1 MTRLFAS
8 ACLICTLLSAC
19 SGLNYQRGTGFTGID
34 GEPRAQVRQGG
45 ATVSRAVGPVEAL
58 AAHPPQRLRVA
69 TGDPTEMATIA
80 IDHGGQGTADS
91 IPGTLGGAPVRISM
105 VEVNGLLH
113 AVMRLPEGRRGKLGA
128 ETGPVFSAAVPRLTG
143 CVVAGPT
150 YLRER
155 PANLAGAAVPVDC
168 R

>member
-8 ACLICTLLSAC
+8 ACLICTALSAC
-19 SGLNYQRGTGFTGID
+19 SGLNYQRGIGFTGID
-34 GEPRAQVRQGG
+34 GEPRAQANQGG

-58 AAHPPQRLRVA
+58 AAQPPQRLRVA
-69 TGDPTEMATIA
+69 TGDPAEIATTA
-80 IDHGGQGTADS
+80 IEYGGQGAADS
-91 IPGTLGGAPVRISM
+91 IPATLGGAPVRISM
-105 VEVNGLLH
+105 VEVNGRLH

-128 ETGPVFSAAVPRLTG
+128 EAGPAFSAAVPRLTG
-143 CVVAGPT
+143 CVVVGPT

-155 PANLAGAAVPVDC
+155 PATSAGAAVPVDC

>member
-8 ACLICTLLSAC
+8 ACLICTVLAAC
-19 SGLNYQRGTGFTGID
+19 NGPNYQRGIGFTGID
-34 GEPRAQVRQGG
+34 GEPRAQASQGG
-45 ATVSRAVGPVEAL
+45 GVVTRAVGPVEAL
-58 AAHPPQRLRVA
+58 AAHPPHRLRVA
-69 TGDPTEMATIA
+69 TGDPAEMATAA
-80 IDHGGQGTADS
+80 IEYGGQGAADS
-91 IPGTLGGAPVRISM
+91 IPATLGGAPVRISM
-105 VEVNGLLH
+105 VEVNGRLH

-128 ETGPVFSAAVPRLTG
+128 ETGPTFSAAVPRLTG

-155 PANLAGAAVPVDC
+155 PAKSAGAAVPVDC

>member
-8 ACLICTLLSAC
+8 ACLICTALSAC

-34 GEPRAQVRQGG
+34 GEPRTQVREGG
-45 ATVSRAVGPVEAL
+45 AIVSRSVGPVEAL

-69 TGDPTEMATIA
+69 TGDPAEMAITA
-80 IDHGGQGTADS
+80 IEYGGQGAADS
-91 IPGTLGGAPVRISM
+91 IPATLGGAPVRLSM

-113 AVMRLPEGRRGKLGA
+113 AVMRLPEGRRGQLSA
-128 ETGPVFSAAVPRLTG
+128 ETGPVFSAAVPRMTG
-143 CVVAGPT
+143 CVVVGPA

-155 PANLAGAAVPVDC
+155 PVSATGAAVPVDC

>member
-8 ACLICTLLSAC
+8 ACLICTVLAAC
-19 SGLNYQRGTGFTGID
+19 NGPNYQRGIGFTGID
-34 GEPRAQVRQGG
+34 GEPRAEASQDSD
-45 ATVSRAVGPVEAL
+45 TVSRAVGPVEAL

-69 TGDPTEMATIA
+69 TGDPAEMAAIA
-80 IDHGGQGTADS
+80 IAHGGQGAADS
-91 IPGTLGGAPVRISM
+91 IPATLGGAPVRLSM

-113 AVMRLPEGRRGKLGA
+113 AVMRLPEGRRGKLAAGS
-128 ETGPVFSAAVPRLTG
+128 GPAFSAAVPRLTG
-143 CVVAGPT
+143 CVTAGPA

-155 PANLAGAAVPVDC
+155 PAASAGAAVPVDC